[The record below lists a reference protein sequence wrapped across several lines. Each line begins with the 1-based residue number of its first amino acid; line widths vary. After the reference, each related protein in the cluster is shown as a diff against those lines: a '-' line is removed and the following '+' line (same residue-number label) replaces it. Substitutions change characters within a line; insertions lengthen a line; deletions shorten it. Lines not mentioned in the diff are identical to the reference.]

1 MMNKLEKTVV
11 GVVQELD
18 GKFIRMV
25 DLNVR
30 LNMGLSLVVIRLL
43 TVKTSLLIQICKTIL
58 KDASTKEFILRPSK
72 KWNYMQTGF

>member
-1 MMNKLEKTVV
+1 MNKLEKTVV

-25 DLNVR
+25 DLNAR
-30 LNMGLSLVVIRLL
+30 LNLGLSLVVIRLL